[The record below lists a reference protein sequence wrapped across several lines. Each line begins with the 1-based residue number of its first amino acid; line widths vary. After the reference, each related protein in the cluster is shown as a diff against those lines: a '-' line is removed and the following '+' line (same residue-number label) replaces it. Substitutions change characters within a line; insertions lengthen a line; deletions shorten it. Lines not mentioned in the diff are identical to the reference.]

1 MKGGFS
7 MLEEFRRFAV
17 RGNVVDMAVGIIIG
31 GAFGTIAKSLVED
44 ILTPPLGLLLGN
56 VDFKDLFWVI
66 QPGAGVSQPYPTL
79 ADAQA
84 AGAVTINYGVFLN
97 NILSFLLV
105 ALAMFFV
112 VRAINRLQRPEEAP
126 APTSKTCPQCATEIP
141 LAARKC
147 PNCTSVLEPA

>member
-1 MKGGFS
+1 MW
-7 MLEEFRRFAV
+7 EEFRKFAV

-56 VDFKDLFWVI
+56 VDFNDLFWVI
-66 QPGAGVSQPYPTL
+66 KPGASAQPPYHTL
-79 ADAQA
+79 ADAQT

-105 ALAMFFV
+105 ALAMFLL
-112 VRAINRLQRPEEAP
+112 VRMINRLHRQEETKAP
-126 APTSKTCPQCATEIP
+126 APTSKTCPHCATEIP
-141 LAARKC
+141 LAAHKC
-147 PNCTSVLEPA
+147 PNCTSVLVSS

>member
-1 MKGGFS
+1 
-7 MLEEFRRFAV
+7 MLEEFRRFAI

-66 QPGAGVSQPYPTL
+66 QQGTGARPPYATL
-79 ADAQA
+79 ADAQT